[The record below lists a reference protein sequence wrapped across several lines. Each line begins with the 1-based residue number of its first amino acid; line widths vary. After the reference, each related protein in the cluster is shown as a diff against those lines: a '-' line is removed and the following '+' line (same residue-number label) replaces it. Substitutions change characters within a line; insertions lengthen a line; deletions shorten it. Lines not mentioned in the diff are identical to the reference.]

1 MDSSPTLKKSLSQR
15 QLTMIA
21 MGGVIGAGLFVGS
34 GVVISETGPGAF
46 ISYGITGVV
55 IIMVMRMLAEMAVAS
70 PSTGSFTD
78 YSRRALGDWA
88 GFSVGWLY
96 WYNWVV
102 TVGAEAI
109 AGATI
114 IRYWI
119 DVPLWL
125 ASLILMILLMAT
137 NLFSV
142 ASFGE
147 FEYWF
152 AGIKVAAIVVFL
164 FLGTM
169 FVFGLW
175 PGKSMDFSNLW
186 SHGGFLPNGPS
197 ALTVAMVTA
206 IFSMV
211 GAEIATIAAAESS
224 DPEKAVTRAAKSVIV
239 RISIFF
245 VGSIF
250 LLATILPWN
259 APETKSSPFV
269 AAFTAMGIPYASDV
283 MNAVALT
290 AVLSCLNSGLYT
302 SSRMLFVLAARREA
316 PQQMVRVTRRGVPA
330 LAILASSVIG
340 FLCVIAAA
348 IAPDTVFVFLLNS
361 IGAIYL
367 IVYIVIIVSQIVL
380 RRRTPDSELRVKMWY
395 FPYLS
400 ILTAIVI
407 LAVLVQMFLEEK
419 TRAQLLLSLGA
430 TGLVIALF
438 FVNRWYVKLRPISA
452 STVAGNPRRV
462 LVMANQTVA
471 STQLLDE
478 LRRIDRE
485 GTATYFVTV
494 PANPVETGT
503 AASYGPLDLRDAT
516 ERAARK
522 RLDYT
527 MSTLSADGLSVS
539 GTLGD
544 FRPLQALA
552 DAVVSFQPDQIVIAT
567 LPADE
572 STWQHFDVVDRA
584 RAAYGLPVTHIEAT
598 TAPNA
603 NSGA

>member
-1 MDSSPTLKKSLSQR
+1 MSSGSTLKKALTQR

-34 GVVISETGPGAF
+34 GVVISETGPAAF
-46 ISYGITGVV
+46 ISYAITGAV
-55 IIMVMRMLAEMAVAS
+55 IIMVMRMLAEMAVATN
-70 PSTGSFTD
+70 STGSFAD
-78 YSRRALGDWA
+78 YSRRALGGWA

-137 NLFSV
+137 NLVSV

-164 FLGTM
+164 FLGTL
-169 FVFGLW
+169 FVFGMW
-175 PGKSMDFSNLW
+175 PDKKMDLSNLW
-186 SHGGFLPNGPS
+186 SHGGFLPNGTS
-197 ALTVAMVTA
+197 VLTVAMVTA

-211 GAEIATIAAAESS
+211 GAEIATIAAAEST
-224 DPEKAVTRAAKSVIV
+224 DPERSVTRAARSVIV
-239 RISIFF
+239 RILIFF

-259 APETKSSPFV
+259 APETKTSPFV
-269 AAFTAMGIPYASDV
+269 AAFTAMGIPFASDI

-302 SSRMLFVLAARREA
+302 SSRMLFVLAERREA
-316 PQQMVRVTRRGVPA
+316 PRLLTRLTRRGVPA
-330 LAILASSVIG
+330 AGIMASSIIG

-348 IAPDTVFVFLLNS
+348 VAPDTIFVFLLNS

-367 IVYIVIIVSQIVL
+367 IVYLVIVISQIVL
-380 RRRTPDSELRVKMWY
+380 RWRTRGSELRVKMWF

-400 ILTAIVI
+400 IVTGLVI
-407 LAVLVQMFLEEK
+407 AAVLVQMYVAEK
-419 TRAQLLLSLGA
+419 TRPQLLLSLGA
-430 TGLVIALF
+430 TALVIALY
-438 FVNRWYVKLRPISA
+438 FVNRWYVNR
-452 STVAGNPRRV
+452 NP
-462 LVMANQTVA
+462 
-471 STQLLDE
+471 SPPE
-478 LRRIDRE
+478 E
-485 GTATYFVTV
+485 G
-494 PANPVETGT
+494 
-503 AASYGPLDLRDAT
+503 S
-516 ERAARK
+516 
-522 RLDYT
+522 
-527 MSTLSADGLSVS
+527 S
-539 GTLGD
+539 G
-544 FRPLQALA
+544 
-552 DAVVSFQPDQIVIAT
+552 
-567 LPADE
+567 
-572 STWQHFDVVDRA
+572 DRA
-584 RAAYGLPVTHIEAT
+584 DQKEV
-598 TAPNA
+598 
-603 NSGA
+603 GASA